1 MERFR
6 AFEFSSIRFLHVHL
20 HRKSFGNECMNEK
33 EEEEEETSY
42 MNDIRGRNISKEV
55 LKICVYTVK

>member
-6 AFEFSSIRFLHVHL
+6 AFEYFHQLDSCMFICIVNH
-20 HRKSFGNECMNEK
+20 FGNECMNEK

-55 LKICVYTVK
+55 